1 MPVETAADSSPAL
14 PVSPVS
20 LPALLPELWAAARF
34 RRNPIAIWRR
44 PLAAQTEAS
53 ISLSSYGLT
62 GFAPNL
68 ESGPAGFAFSPFQD
82 SDRAN
87 AFLLPADV
95 YFDGLTA
102 HAPTADA
109 AAWLAARTARPPDFT
124 PPAPYQR
131 AAAPALL
138 ADEPTYRALVA
149 AGIAQIRGG
158 ALRKVVPARAALRA
172 LPPAFEPLAAFAK
185 LCAAHPR
192 AFVSLVWHPA
202 YDQLWLGASPEL
214 LAEVEGGHTFRTV
227 ALAGTQ
233 PLAPGTHPDDARW
246 SQKELEEQAN
256 VTRYIIE
263 CFKRLRLREY
273 HETGPRTVQAGHL
286 LHLRTDFEVD
296 LRTVPFP
303 TLGSDMLRLLH
314 PTSAVAGMPR
324 EAALAW
330 LRQHEGYDRTY
341 YSGFLGPVNL
351 PAPGTSALYVNLRC
365 MQVLEA
371 ENAAVLYAG
380 AGLTAASDPAR
391 EWAETEQKLR
401 VVADVLL

>member
-1 MPVETAADSSPAL
+1 MTASP
-14 PVSPVS
+14 
-20 LPALLPELWAAARF
+20 LPALLTDLWSAARF
-34 RRNPIAIWRR
+34 RRHPVAIWRR
-44 PLAAQTEAS
+44 PLGTALEAS

-87 AFLLPADV
+87 TFLLPADV
-95 YFDGLTA
+95 YFDGTTA
-102 HAPTADA
+102 HPANQVATD
-109 AAWLAARTARPPDFT
+109 WLAHHAERPADFT

-131 AAAPALL
+131 TTRPALL
-138 ADEPTYRALVA
+138 ADEATYMALVA
-149 AGIAQIRGG
+149 AGVDLIRSGQVK
-158 ALRKVVPARAALRA
+158 KVVPSRATVRP
-172 LPPAFEPLAAFAK
+172 LPAGFEPLVAFAR

-202 YDQLWLGASPEL
+202 YDQLWIGASPEL
-214 LAEVEGGHTFRTV
+214 LAEVADGQTFRTV

-233 PLAPGTHPDDARW
+233 PATPGHPPEDARW
-246 SQKELEEQAN
+246 SQKELEEQSN
-256 VTRYIIE
+256 VTRYVIE

-286 LHLRTDFEVD
+286 WHLRTDFEVD
-296 LRTVPFP
+296 LRAVPFP
-303 TLGSDMLRLLH
+303 TLGTDMLRLLH

-324 EAALAW
+324 ETALSW
-330 LRQHEGYDRTY
+330 LRAHEGYDRTY

-351 PAPGTSALYVNLRC
+351 PSPGSSALYVNLRC
-365 MQVLEA
+365 MQVLESA
-371 ENAAVLYAG
+371 GEAVLYAG

-401 VVADVLL
+401 VVTTGIGSQI

>member
-1 MPVETAADSSPAL
+1 M
-14 PVSPVS
+14 
-20 LPALLPELWAAARF
+20 WHAARF
-34 RRNPIAIWRR
+34 RRHPIAIWRR
-44 PLAAQTEAS
+44 PLATHFEATV
-53 ISLSSYGLT
+53 SLSSYGLT

-87 AFLLPADV
+87 TFLLPADV
-95 YFDGLTA
+95 YFDGTDAHPATPLASEWLTTR
-102 HAPTADA
+102 HDRPA
-109 AAWLAARTARPPDFT
+109 AFT

-131 AAAPALL
+131 AAAPATL
-138 ADEPTYRALVA
+138 ADEATYRAAVA
-149 AGIAQIRGG
+149 AGVELIRTGKV
-158 ALRKVVPARAALRA
+158 RKVVPSRATTRP
-172 LPPAFEPLAAFAK
+172 LPPDFEPLAAFVK

-202 YDQLWLGASPEL
+202 YDQLWIGASPEL
-214 LAEVEGGHTFRTV
+214 LAQVEGGHTFRTV

-233 PLAPGTHPDDARW
+233 PATPGHPPEDARW
-246 SQKELEEQAN
+246 SQKELEEQSN
-256 VTRYIIE
+256 VTRYVIE

-286 LHLRTDFEVD
+286 WHLRTDFEVD

-303 TLGSDMLRLLH
+303 TLGTDMLRLLH

-324 EAALAW
+324 EAALTW
-330 LRQHEGYDRTY
+330 ITTHEGYDRTY

-351 PAPGTSALYVNLRC
+351 PTEGSSALYVNLRC
-365 MQVLEA
+365 MQVLES
-371 ENAAVLYAG
+371 EQTAVLYAG
-380 AGLTAASDPAR
+380 AGLTADSDPAR

-401 VVADVLL
+401 VVADVVLN

>member
-1 MPVETAADSSPAL
+1 MAA
-14 PVSPVS
+14 S
-20 LPALLPELWAAARF
+20 LPPLLAELWAAARF
-34 RRNPIAIWRR
+34 RHHPVAVWRR
-44 PLAAQTEAS
+44 PLAAAPEA
-53 ISLSSYGLT
+53 IVSLSSYGLT

-68 ESGPAGFAFSPFQD
+68 ERGPAGFAFSPFQD

-95 YFDGLTA
+95 YFDGTTVHSA
-102 HAPTADA
+102 TEEA
-109 AAWLAARTARPPDFT
+109 ARWLADRAARPTDFVA
-124 PPAPYQR
+124 PAPYQR
-131 AAAPALL
+131 ATPPALL
-138 ADEPTYRALVA
+138 ADEATYRATVA
-149 AGIAQIRGG
+149 AGVAAIQGG
-158 ALRKVVPARAALRA
+158 AMRKVVPSRATLRP
-172 LPPAFEPLAAFAK
+172 LPADFELLAAFAR

-233 PLAPGTHPDDARW
+233 PLAPGTHPHDARW

-263 CFKRLRLREY
+263 CFKKLRLREY
-273 HETGPRTVQAGHL
+273 HEAGPRTVQAGHL

-296 LRTVPFP
+296 LRAVPFP
-303 TLGSDMLRLLH
+303 SLGTDMLRLLH

-324 EAALAW
+324 EAALTW
-330 LRQHEGYDRTY
+330 LRAHEGYDRTY

-351 PAPGTSALYVNLRC
+351 PAEGTSALYVNLRC
-365 MQVLEA
+365 MQVLETA
-371 ENAAVLYAG
+371 QLAVLYAG
-380 AGLTAASDPAR
+380 AGLTPDSDPAR

-401 VVADVLL
+401 VVADVVL